1 MTLIKNYSDK
11 HSSSLHSLF
20 SSKAVG
26 EPPFYLGAS
35 VYYAIKDAV
44 SAARKDAGLGDE
56 HIIMR
61 MPATSERIRLYCND
75 SIANEAKKSVVGGDP
90 RLAASYQPQGSY

>member
-1 MTLIKNYSDK
+1 MIIEDCMPRNTHFST
-11 HSSSLHSLF
+11 SGC

-44 SAARKDAGLGDE
+44 NAARKDAGYGDE
-56 HIIMR
+56 HIVMR
-61 MPATSERIRLYCND
+61 MPATSERIRLYCSD
-75 SIANEAKKSVVGGDP
+75 SIADEAKKRVVGELGS
-90 RLAASYQPQGSY
+90 AGSYQPQGSY